1 MHRHAQRRFVALTVA
16 VALLPLAAR
25 AQEGPQEGVVER
37 VGKFATVHC
46 HGFDEAV
53 ADEAVAVVEKVW
65 PFAAPTLGADGTKP
79 PAAPLVVHLYRTI
92 ADYEAAEQR
101 LTNGKF
107 RRNLAMFHHASR
119 TAHVA
124 LQPPCSDE
132 TLRALGLPAMTVE
145 LLAWEAS
152 HIARARVFANFEV
165 HPMWFVDGFASTNA
179 RKVLDALRGGG
190 RTGISVMGQD
200 QQRLVLDLARDKK
213 LPKARAI
220 LRDGIDDLDF
230 HPRYA
235 ARAVFYGMLQT
246 PAHADRMSA
255 LLRTVGGLASED
267 AWGKSFDGAG
277 LDKLDAAFAKFV
289 QELQPTWSEVY
300 RSLALDEKRMV
311 QIAFPDRNAIAWCR
325 QPVKGKEL
333 NATGSLRILPAEAK
347 QMNFL
352 FGRTEAGDFYSV
364 ALTAD
369 RGVTLFRY
377 RSKGD
382 EWTNLGFKEV
392 PALRLGYSTAFK
404 IAAKRDAVSIV
415 VDEVVC
421 KFALPDA
428 MPDPVVWGIGAQAGP
443 KDAATGSAG
452 IWEDL
457 VVRGK
462 G

>member
-1 MHRHAQRRFVALTVA
+1 MHRLLHRLCPAFAVVA
-16 VALLPLAAR
+16 VALPLAAR
-25 AQEGPQEGVVER
+25 AQETVVER
-37 VGKFATVHC
+37 AGTFAVVHC

-53 ADEAVAVVEKVW
+53 ADEALAAVEKVW

-92 ADYEAAEQR
+92 AGYEAAEQQ

-132 TLRALGLPAMTVE
+132 TLRAVGLPAMTVE

-152 HIARARVFANFEV
+152 HVARARVFPNFEV
-165 HPMWFVDGFASTNA
+165 HPMWFVDGFAATNA
-179 RKVLDALRGGG
+179 RKVLDAVRGGG
-190 RTGISVMGQD
+190 RTEISVMAQE

-235 ARAVFYGMLQT
+235 ARAVFYAMLQT
-246 PAHADRMSA
+246 PAHADRRNA

-267 AWGKSFDGAG
+267 AWAKSVDGTG
-277 LDKLDAAFAKFV
+277 LDQLDAAFAKFV
-289 QELQPTWSEVY
+289 AGLQPTWSEVH
-300 RSLALDEKRMV
+300 RSLALDGKRMV
-311 QIAFPDRNAIAWCR
+311 QIAFPERNAIAWCR
-325 QPVKGKEL
+325 QPVKGAEL
-333 NATGSLRILPAEAK
+333 NATGSLRILPAAAQ

-364 ALTAD
+364 AFTAD

-382 EWTNLGFKEV
+382 EWTELGFKAV
-392 PALRLGYSTAFK
+392 PALRLGYSTAFQ
-404 IAAKRDAVSIV
+404 ITAKRDAVTILV
-415 VDEVVC
+415 GDVPG

-428 MPDPVVWGIGAQAGP
+428 LPDAAPWGIGAQAGP
-443 KDAATGSAG
+443 PGAATGSAG